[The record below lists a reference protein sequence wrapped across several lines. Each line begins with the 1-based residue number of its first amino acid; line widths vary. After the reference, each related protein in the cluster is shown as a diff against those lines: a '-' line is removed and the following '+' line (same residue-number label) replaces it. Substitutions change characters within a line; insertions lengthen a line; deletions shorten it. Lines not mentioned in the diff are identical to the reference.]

1 MIQNRRHVLQLR
13 DTIHGA
19 IQSFAR
25 DRGVGDGELAGQ
37 DLSAAL
43 AWVLRDVI
51 KEAPDMM
58 IRAELAA
65 GARYALDDA
74 ASLHVPT
81 IASKVI
87 Q

>member
-1 MIQNRRHVLQLR
+1 MPIQNHRHVKALR
-13 DTIHGA
+13 DVIHGA
-19 IQSFAR
+19 IQQFAASY
-25 DRGVGDGELAGQ
+25 GIGEGGLSGH
-37 DLSAAL
+37 DLTVAL

-51 KEAPDMM
+51 KDAPEPM

-74 ASLHVPT
+74 ASITLDVPR
-81 IASKVI
+81 IV